1 MKMCKRCINTTNN
14 PSIKIDEEGIC
25 NVCRDYETKFDEK
38 KLDEELE
45 FLKTF
50 INENNE
56 INSLSA
62 LSGGKDSSAMLYS
75 VKEMGFKPLAFTFEI
90 GYNILTDSLKNKINK
105 ICDNIGVK
113 HEYIDMH
120 PYVTDIDKECFKLT
134 AEMYDKPVTEDTK
147 EEFKKVY
154 YEGRKHYS
162 TKDKTIMSFV
172 RPCQI
177 CRKIAIKAYYE
188 EALKHNVRIVFVGI
202 NEWTGLSNNTYA
214 AIRELKPY
222 KDRPSVFIVHLPFL
236 IHRKLG
242 DLKEILEKIGWERE
256 IGDNK
261 VDTGGSACM
270 LARIAE
276 SKSTD
281 MLGFNIDEAR
291 LSREVTAGFLDKETA
306 LSAINNYKKDVNES
320 MTEVLERSGLLC

>member
-1 MKMCKRCINTTNN
+1 MKRCKRCINTINN
-14 PSIKIDEEGIC
+14 PSITIDKEGIC
-25 NVCRDYETKFDEK
+25 NICRDYDSKFDEK

-50 INENNE
+50 INKNAD
-56 INSLSA
+56 INSMSA

-75 VKEMGFKPLAFTFEI
+75 IKEMGFKPLAFTFEI
-90 GYNILTDSLKNKINK
+90 GYNIITDSLKNKINR
-105 ICDNIGVK
+105 ICEYIGVK

-120 PYVTDIDKECFKLT
+120 QYVTDIDKDCFKLT
-134 AEMYDKPVTEDTK
+134 ADLYDKLDM
-147 EEFKKVY
+147 EETDLFKKIY
-154 YEGRKHYS
+154 FEGRKHYS
-162 TKDKTIMSFV
+162 TKDKTVMPFV

-188 EALKHNVRIVFVGI
+188 EAIKHNVRIVFVGI
-202 NEWTGLSNNTYA
+202 NEWAGLSNNTYT

-222 KDRPSVFIVHLPFL
+222 KDKPSVFIVHFPFL
-236 IHRKLG
+236 VRRKLG

-256 IGDNK
+256 IGDNE

-276 SKSTD
+276 SKSTS
-281 MLGFNIDEAR
+281 MLGFNLDEAR
-291 LSREVTAGFLDKETA
+291 LSREITAGFLSKDTA
-306 LSAINNYKKDVNES
+306 LNAINNYKKDINRS
-320 MTEVLERSGLLC
+320 MTEVLEKSDLLK

>member
-14 PSIKIDEEGIC
+14 PSIKIDEDGIC
-25 NVCRDYETKFDEK
+25 NVCKDFETKYDEK

-45 FLKTF
+45 FLKSLIT
-50 INENNE
+50 ESDE

-75 VKEMGFKPLAFTFEI
+75 VKEMGFKPLAFTFEV
-90 GYNILTDSLKNKINK
+90 GYNILTDSLKNKIEKICNK
-105 ICDNIGVK
+105 IGVN

-120 PYVTDIDKECFKLT
+120 PYITDVDRECFKLT
-134 AEMYDKPVTEDTK
+134 AELYDKPVTENTK
-147 EEFKKVY
+147 EEFKKIY
-154 YEGRKHYS
+154 YEGRQHYS
-162 TKDKTIMSFV
+162 TKDNTIMPFV

-202 NEWTGLSNNTYA
+202 NEWTGLSNNTYT
-214 AIRELKPY
+214 AIRELKPFP
-222 KDRPSVFIVHLPFL
+222 DRPSVYIVHLPFL
-236 IHRKLG
+236 IHRKLK
-242 DLKEILEKIGWERE
+242 DLKTILDKIGWERE

-291 LSREVTAGFLDKETA
+291 LGREVTAGFLDKKTA
-306 LSAINNYKKDVNES
+306 LNAINNYKKTTNAS
-320 MTEVLERSGLLC
+320 MEEVLKESGVL

>member
-25 NVCRDYETKFDEK
+25 NVCRDFEK
-38 KLDEELE
+38 KYDQSKLDEELE
-45 FLKTF
+45 FLKSLITDTEEF
-50 INENNE
+50 
-56 INSLSA
+56 NSLSA
-62 LSGGKDSSAMLYS
+62 LSGGKDSSAMLYT
-75 VKEMGFKPLAFTFEI
+75 VKEMGFKPLAFTFEV
-90 GYNILTDSLKNKINK
+90 GYNILTDSLRNKISKICNK
-105 ICDNIGVK
+105 IGVEHK
-113 HEYIDMH
+113 YIDMH
-120 PYVTDIDKECFKLT
+120 PYITDIDKECFKLT
-134 AEMYDKPVTEDTK
+134 AELYDKPVTEETAD
-147 EEFKKVY
+147 EFKEIYFK
-154 YEGRKHYS
+154 GRKHYS
-162 TKDKTIMSFV
+162 TKDKTIMPFV

-202 NEWTGLSNNTYA
+202 NEWTGLSNNTYT

-222 KDRPSVFIVHLPFL
+222 EDRPSVYIVHLPFL
-236 IHRKLG
+236 IHRKLT
-242 DLKEILEKIGWERE
+242 DLKDILENIGWERE

-306 LSAINNYKKDVNES
+306 LEAIKKYRKEPDKSMEKVLKES
-320 MTEVLERSGLLC
+320 GIL

>member
-1 MKMCKRCINTTNN
+1 MQMCKRCINTTNN

-25 NVCRDYETKFDEK
+25 NVCRDFEKKYDES
-38 KLDEELE
+38 KLDEELK
-45 FLKTF
+45 FLKSLITDSD
-50 INENNE
+50 E

-75 VKEMGFKPLAFTFEI
+75 VKEMGFKPLAFTFEV
-90 GYNILTDSLKNKINK
+90 GYNILTDSLKNKIEK
-105 ICDNIGVK
+105 ICKKIGVD

-120 PYVTDIDKECFKLT
+120 PYITDIDRECFKLT
-134 AEMYDKPVTEDTK
+134 AELYDKPTTEETK
-147 EEFKKVY
+147 DKFKEIY
-154 YEGRKHYS
+154 YEGRQHYS
-162 TKDKTIMSFV
+162 TKDKTIMPFV

-202 NEWTGLSNNTYA
+202 NEWTGLSNNTYT
-214 AIRELKPY
+214 AIRELKPF
-222 KDRPSVFIVHLPFL
+222 KDRPSVYIVHLPFL
-236 IHRKLG
+236 IHRKLK
-242 DLKEILEKIGWERE
+242 DLKTILDKIGWERE

-291 LSREVTAGFLDKETA
+291 LAREVTAGFLDKKTA
-306 LSAINNYKKDVNES
+306 LNAINNYKKTTNES
-320 MTEVLERSGLLC
+320 MEEVLKESGVL